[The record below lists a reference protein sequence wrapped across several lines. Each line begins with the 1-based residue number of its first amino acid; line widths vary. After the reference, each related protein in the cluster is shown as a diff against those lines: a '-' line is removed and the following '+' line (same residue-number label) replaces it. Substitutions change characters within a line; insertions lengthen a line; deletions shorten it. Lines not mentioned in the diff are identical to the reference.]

1 MAAAEVELKFHFA
14 PGLSKMRAAFD
25 YARIASPFEK
35 GAQGNLVKKV
45 MTK

>member
-1 MAAAEVELKFHFA
+1 MAAAEVELKFQFA

-35 GAQGNLVKKV
+35 GARGESVEKV